1 MVGDETE
8 NIGVANEAEDVVIE
22 DGAEDVVRVAR
33 FEYWDV
39 KCYQ

>member
-8 NIGVANEAEDVVIE
+8 NIVVANEAEDVVIE